1 MLTLPT
7 WASIEGGTAT
17 GQSLVLCPYKP
28 VVKLQSPNQRLK
40 AHSYYDTCGMPEGI
54 P

>member
-1 MLTLPT
+1 MND
-7 WASIEGGTAT
+7 GDG
-17 GQSLVLCPYKP
+17 LVVCPYKI
-28 VVKLQSPNQRLK
+28 VVKLQHPNQRLK